1 MAAPHGVKLKD
12 LKCDFTDST
21 AAQAHQD
28 AQFEFG
34 KHDVP
39 VFDLDVGKISDALSL
54 HGSLDPSILSIF
66 QEKMATESV
75 ESEASLLSA
84 LSEILDSVDVE
95 TLSPFDVLP
104 DAEIFSPPNHT
115 LRNLLHSDRASA
127 LQCPKISQSPS
138 SKSGKELVMS
148 DRQLRPRRHL
158 ETQSKTSQRAE
169 DEKNP
174 RENKRS
180 ARSFRIESDT
190 IFPQDE
196 REFLADLVRHMHPYC
211 IRTHLEKE
219 KEVHVSVE
227 EEEEEEFVDVEG
239 YEEAE
244 ENQSGHGLDP
254 KAGSGSSLIS
264 KSEEDRDEDD
274 VCRNSGNTSSLDRSV
289 LMTTPRRSALLKTR
303 EKSRKTVTFAVNL
316 TFVHEIPPDDESD
329 SDSGSTSSKS
339 DITSPQKPKAL
350 SLQQYRLLRQSK
362 QPREET
368 RMDYRTKWPSLP
380 DFPRELPAILPDL
393 FKTGPKLNL
402 NTHCVAMDRA
412 PTVEVKISASQPQ
425 ELTRSSHV
433 KLRTP
438 ADLCTD
444 PPNPVLVPLKPTLS
458 SGMNSQP
465 ALTHSQADVCVS
477 CEEVRLAEV
486 VPVII
491 KATDSPAR
499 AGSEPSAPSDSVL
512 MPRSVAEEL
521 PEGQQNRTTCGEIGI
536 EATDLTSLLEQFE
549 TQASQGQ
556 NLPEV
561 SRDEHQDRRP
571 ADLSSTAGLT
581 PPATPPHQTWK
592 PLVPVK
598 TIKSSKTIQIIEPR
612 PLPPSKTHS
621 KLPSFTPALNPAQ
634 LFLDHDYCGIQGSKT
649 SFDTVSS
656 PCDYGVLLSP
666 DSSPCRIN
674 TFEEAE
680 SLRGRGLRFSPSP
693 LDRGRRKRRGY
704 EGGYR
709 RSSSRSSCSS
719 CSSSSSSSSSSRSRS
734 RSPPRKRYR
743 SRHSGSSSSSRS
755 SSRSSSSSSPPPPR
769 ERRSRS
775 ISRSISLCGSRSG
788 SHSPEPDWSESRCT
802 WKSRRQKELSR
813 LREEARKLRQQKA
826 IEERR
831 VVYVGGVRGN
841 MSPSD
846 LKDRFSLFG
855 KVEDCTI
862 HIRSHG
868 DNYGFVTYYSRD
880 DAYAAIENGSK
891 LRRSDELPFDICF
904 GGRRQFC
911 KSNYADLDSNRD
923 VDGSSRSRCESFDF
937 DTLLKQAQRQ
947 KR

>member
-12 LKCDFTDST
+12 LKCDFMDNT

-66 QEKMATESV
+66 QEKIGTESV

-104 DAEIFSPPNHT
+104 DAEIFSARKNPNHT
-115 LRNLLHSDRASA
+115 LRNLLDSDRAAA
-127 LQCPKISQSPS
+127 LQCPKISQSPA
-138 SKSGKELVMS
+138 SKSGKEVVIS

-158 ETQSKTSQRAE
+158 ETQSKISQRAD

-196 REFLADLVRHMHPYC
+196 REILVDLVRHMHPYC
-211 IRTHLEKE
+211 IRTDLENE
-219 KEVHVSVE
+219 KEVRVSVE

-239 YEEAE
+239 YEEPE
-244 ENQSGHGLDP
+244 ENQSGQGLDP
-254 KAGSGSSLIS
+254 KGESGSYRIS
-264 KSEEDRDEDD
+264 KSEEDRDKD
-274 VCRNSGNTSSLDRSV
+274 VCRNRENISFLDKSV
-289 LMTTPRRSALLKTR
+289 LVATPLRSALLKTR
-303 EKSRKTVTFAVNL
+303 EKNRKTVTFAVNL
-316 TFVHEIPPDDESD
+316 TLVHEIPPDDESD
-329 SDSGSTSSKS
+329 SDLESTSSKS

-350 SLQQYRLLRQSK
+350 SLQQYRLLRQNK

-380 DFPRELPAILPDL
+380 DIPRELPAILPDL
-393 FKTGPKLNL
+393 FKIDPKLNL
-402 NTHCVAMDRA
+402 NSHCGAIDKA
-412 PTVEVKISASQPQ
+412 PTVEVKISASQPR
-425 ELTRSSHV
+425 EITRSSHV
-433 KLRTP
+433 KLRTA

-458 SGMNSQP
+458 SGIKTQP
-465 ALTHSQADVCVS
+465 ALTDSKADVCVS

-491 KATDSPAR
+491 KATDSPTR
-499 AGSEPSAPSDSVL
+499 TGSEPPAPVL
-512 MPRSVAEEL
+512 MPTSVAEKR
-521 PEGQQNRTTCGEIGI
+521 PEGQQNQNTCGDIGI

-549 TQASQGQ
+549 TQASEGQ

-561 SRDEHQDRRP
+561 SRDEHQERRP

-592 PLVPVK
+592 PPVPVK
-598 TIKSSKTIQIIEPR
+598 SMKSSKTIQIIEPR

-621 KLPSFTPALNPAQ
+621 KLPSFTPASNPAQ

-649 SFDTVSS
+649 SFDSVSS
-656 PCDYGVLLSP
+656 PCDYRVLLSP

-680 SLRGRGLRFSPSP
+680 SLRGRGLRFSAPSPSP

-704 EGGYR
+704 DVGYR
-709 RSSSRSSCSS
+709 RSSSRSSCSTCS
-719 CSSSSSSSSSSRSRS
+719 SSSSSSSSSSRSRS

-755 SSRSSSSSSPPPPR
+755 SSRSSSPPPPP

-775 ISRSISLCGSRSG
+775 RSLCGSRSG
-788 SHSPEPDWSESRCT
+788 SHSPQPDWSESRCT
-802 WKSRRQKELSR
+802 WKSRRQKELNR
-813 LREEARKLRQQKA
+813 LREEARKLCQQKA

-831 VVYVGGVRGN
+831 VVYVGGIRGN
-841 MSPSD
+841 MSASD
-846 LKDRFSLFG
+846 LTDRFSLFG

-880 DAYAAIENGSK
+880 AAYAAIENGSK
-891 LRRSDELPFDICF
+891 LRRSDELPFDLCF

-923 VDGSSRSRCESFDF
+923 ADGSSRSRCESFDF

>member
-12 LKCDFTDST
+12 LKCDFTDNT

-39 VFDLDVGKISDALSL
+39 VFDLDVGKLSDALSL

-104 DAEIFSPPNHT
+104 DAEIFSARKDPNHT
-115 LRNLLHSDRASA
+115 LRNLLHSDRAAA
-127 LQCPKISQSPS
+127 LQCPKISQSPA
-138 SKSGKELVMS
+138 SKSGKEVVIS
-148 DRQLRPRRHL
+148 DRQLRPRRRL
-158 ETQSKTSQRAE
+158 ETQRKISPRAV

-174 RENKRS
+174 RENRRS
-180 ARSFRIESDT
+180 VRGFRIESDT

-211 IRTHLEKE
+211 IRTDLEKE
-219 KEVHVSVE
+219 VRVSVE
-227 EEEEEEFVDVEG
+227 EEEEEEFIDVEG
-239 YEEAE
+239 YEEPE
-244 ENQSGHGLDP
+244 ENQSGQDP
-254 KAGSGSSLIS
+254 KAESGSSLIS
-264 KSEEDRDEDD
+264 KSEEDRDED
-274 VCRNSGNTSSLDRSV
+274 VCRNSENIPSLDKSV
-289 LMTTPRRSALLKTR
+289 RMTTPQRSALLKTR
-303 EKSRKTVTFAVNL
+303 EKNRKTVTFAVNL

-329 SDSGSTSSKS
+329 SDSESTSCKS

-362 QPREET
+362 QPRDET

-393 FKTGPKLNL
+393 FKIGPKLNL
-402 NTHCVAMDRA
+402 NTHCGAIEKA
-412 PTVEVKISASQPQ
+412 PTVEVKISASQPR
-425 ELTRSSHV
+425 EITRSSHV

-438 ADLCTD
+438 ADLCSD
-444 PPNPVLVPLKPTLS
+444 PPNPVLVPLKRTLS
-458 SGMNSQP
+458 SGIHTQP
-465 ALTHSQADVCVS
+465 APTHSRADACG
-477 CEEVRLAEV
+477 EEVAEV

-491 KATDSPAR
+491 KATDSPTR
-499 AGSEPSAPSDSVL
+499 TGSEPSDPVL
-512 MPRSVAEEL
+512 MPTSAAEKQH
-521 PEGQQNRTTCGEIGI
+521 EGQQNQNTCGDIGI

-549 TQASQGQ
+549 TQASEGP
-556 NLPEV
+556 NPPEV

-598 TIKSSKTIQIIEPR
+598 SMKSSKTIQIIEPR

-649 SFDTVSS
+649 SFDSVSS
-656 PCDYGVLLSP
+656 PCDYRVLLSP

-674 TFEEAE
+674 TFEEAG
-680 SLRGRGLRFSPSP
+680 SLGGRGLRFSAHSPSP

-704 EGGYR
+704 DGGYR

-719 CSSSSSSSSSSRSRS
+719 CSSSSSSSSSRSRS

-743 SRHSGSSSSSRS
+743 CRHSGSSSSSRS
-755 SSRSSSSSSPPPPR
+755 SSRSSSSSSPPR

-775 ISRSISLCGSRSG
+775 RSLCGSRSG
-788 SHSPEPDWSESRCT
+788 SHSPEPDWSESRCS
-802 WKSRRQKELSR
+802 WKSRRQKELNR

-868 DNYGFVTYYSRD
+868 DNYGFVTYHSRD
-880 DAYAAIENGSK
+880 DAYAAIENGGK
-891 LRRSDELPFDICF
+891 LRRSDELPFDVCF

>member
-12 LKCDFTDST
+12 LTCDFTDNIS
-21 AAQAHQD
+21 AHAHQD

-54 HGSLDPSILSIF
+54 HGGLDPSILSIF
-66 QEKMATESV
+66 QEKIATESV

-104 DAEIFSPPNHT
+104 DADIFSARKDSNYT
-115 LRNLLHSDRASA
+115 LRDLLHSDPAAA
-127 LQCPKISQSPS
+127 LQGPKTSQSP
-138 SKSGKELVMS
+138 KSGKEVVIS
-148 DRQLRPRRHL
+148 DRQLRPRRHS
-158 ETQSKTSQRAE
+158 ETQSKISQRAD

-174 RENKRS
+174 RESKRS

-211 IRTHLEKE
+211 IRTDPE

-239 YEEAE
+239 YEEPE
-244 ENQSGHGLDP
+244 GNQSGQDP
-254 KAGSGSSLIS
+254 KAESGSSRIP
-264 KSEEDRDEDD
+264 KSEKDEDVFGD
-274 VCRNSGNTSSLDRSV
+274 DGNISSLDKRV
-289 LMTTPRRSALLKTR
+289 LTPAPQRRSALLKTR
-303 EKSRKTVTFAVNL
+303 EKNRKTVTFAVNL
-316 TFVHEIPPDDESD
+316 TLVHEIPPDDESD
-329 SDSGSTSSKS
+329 SDSESTSSKS

-350 SLQQYRLLRQSK
+350 SLQQYRLLRQNK

-368 RMDYRTKWPSLP
+368 RKDYRTKWPSLP

-393 FKTGPKLNL
+393 IKVGPKLNV
-402 NTHCVAMDRA
+402 NACCGAIDKA
-412 PTVEVKISASQPQ
+412 PTVEVKISASQPR
-425 ELTRSSHV
+425 EITRSSRV
-433 KLRTP
+433 KLRRP
-438 ADLCTD
+438 ENLCTD
-444 PPNPVLVPLKPTLS
+444 PPNPVLVRLKPMLS
-458 SGMNSQP
+458 SGINTQP

-477 CEEVRLAEV
+477 REEVRPAEV

-491 KATDSPAR
+491 KATDSATR
-499 AGSEPSAPSDSVL
+499 TGSEPSDSV
-512 MPRSVAEEL
+512 PTPTSVAEN
-521 PEGQQNRTTCGEIGI
+521 PEGQQNQTPCGEIGI

-549 TQASQGQ
+549 TQASEGP
-556 NLPEV
+556 NLPDV
-561 SRDEHQDRRP
+561 SRDEHQDGQ
-571 ADLSSTAGLT
+571 AMDLSSTAGLT

-598 TIKSSKTIQIIEPR
+598 ATKSSKTIQIIEPR

-621 KLPSFTPALNPAQ
+621 KLPTFTPASNPAQ
-634 LFLDHDYCGIQGSKT
+634 LFLDHDYCGILGSKT
-649 SFDTVSS
+649 PFNSVSS
-656 PCDYGVLLSP
+656 PCDYRVLLSP
-666 DSSPCRIN
+666 DSSPCR
-674 TFEEAE
+674 TDTLEEAE
-680 SLRGRGLRFSPSP
+680 GLRFSAPSPSP

-704 EGGYR
+704 DGGYR
-709 RSSSRSSCSS
+709 RSRSRSSCSS
-719 CSSSSSSSSSSRSRS
+719 CSSSSSSSPSRS
-734 RSPPRKRYR
+734 RSPPKKRYR

-755 SSRSSSSSSPPPPR
+755 SSRSSSPPR

-775 ISRSISLCGSRSG
+775 RSRSLRGSRSG

-802 WKSRRQKELSR
+802 WKSRRQKELIR

-831 VVYVGGVRGN
+831 VVYVGGIRGN

-868 DNYGFVTYYSRD
+868 
-880 DAYAAIENGSK
+880 
-891 LRRSDELPFDICF
+891 
-904 GGRRQFC
+904 
-911 KSNYADLDSNRD
+911 
-923 VDGSSRSRCESFDF
+923 
-937 DTLLKQAQRQ
+937 
-947 KR
+947 

>member
-12 LKCDFTDST
+12 LKCDFTDNT

-34 KHDVP
+34 KHDFP
-39 VFDLDVGKISDALSL
+39 IFDLDVGKISDALSL

-104 DAEIFSPPNHT
+104 DAEIFSARKDPNHT
-115 LRNLLHSDRASA
+115 LRNLLHSDRAAA
-127 LQCPKISQSPS
+127 LQCPKISPSPA
-138 SKSGKELVMS
+138 SKSGKELVIS

-158 ETQSKTSQRAE
+158 ETQSKISQRAE
-169 DEKNP
+169 EEKNP
-174 RENKRS
+174 RETKRS

-196 REFLADLVRHMHPYC
+196 RELLADLVRHMHPYC
-211 IRTHLEKE
+211 IRPDLEKE
-219 KEVHVSVE
+219 KEVHVCVE

-239 YEEAE
+239 YEEPE
-244 ENQSGHGLDP
+244 DDQSGQGLDP
-254 KAGSGSSLIS
+254 QAESGSSLMS
-264 KSEEDRDEDD
+264 TSEEDRDEDA
-274 VCRNSGNTSSLDRSV
+274 CRNRTDENISSLDKNV
-289 LMTTPRRSALLKTR
+289 LVRTPQRSALLKTR
-303 EKSRKTVTFAVNL
+303 EKNRKTVTFAVNL

-329 SDSGSTSSKS
+329 SDSGSTSSNS

-350 SLQQYRLLRQSK
+350 SLQEYRLLRQNT

-393 FKTGPKLNL
+393 FKMGRKLNL
-402 NTHCVAMDRA
+402 NTHCGAIDKA
-412 PTVEVKISASQPQ
+412 PAVEVKISASQPR
-425 ELTRSSHV
+425 EISRSSHV
-433 KLRTP
+433 KLRAP
-438 ADLCTD
+438 SDLCTD
-444 PPNPVLVPLKPTLS
+444 PPNPVLVRLKPTPA
-458 SGMNSQP
+458 SGVHTPP
-465 ALTHSQADVCVS
+465 ALTHSKADVCVS
-477 CEEVRLAEV
+477 CEEVRPAEV

-491 KATDSPAR
+491 KATGSPTR
-499 AGSEPSAPSDSVL
+499 AGSEPTAQKHS
-512 MPRSVAEEL
+512 
-521 PEGQQNRTTCGEIGI
+521 EGQQNQTACGEIGI

-549 TQASQGQ
+549 TQASEGR

-571 ADLSSTAGLT
+571 TDLSSTAGLT

-592 PLVPVK
+592 PLVSVK
-598 TIKSSKTIQIIEPR
+598 SMKASKTIQIIEPR

-621 KLPSFTPALNPAQ
+621 KLPSFTPASNPAQ

-649 SFDTVSS
+649 SFDSGSS
-656 PCDYGVLLSP
+656 PCDYRVLLSP

-680 SLRGRGLRFSPSP
+680 SLRGRGLRFSAPSPSP

-704 EGGYR
+704 DGGYR

-755 SSRSSSSSSPPPPR
+755 SSPSSPPPPPR

-775 ISRSISLCGSRSG
+775 RSLCGSRSG

-802 WKSRRQKELSR
+802 WKSRRQKELNR

-831 VVYVGGVRGN
+831 VVYVGGIRRN

-862 HIRSHG
+862 HIRSRG

-880 DAYAAIENGSK
+880 DAHAAIENGSK

-923 VDGSSRSRCESFDF
+923 ADGSSSRSRCESFDF